1 MGVQGMQQDEEI
13 RKVQRENKSRVV
25 REVKERRR
33 QWAQKLT
40 PRLPKEKGTKDETE
54 NETTEESLVNKGMLP
69 DDIVK
74 LLTEREKKV
83 FTSDSED
90 EKVEKKSAS
99 KKRKS
104 KKSGLEPVI
113 LSEIPPPQ
121 CVESSLEFLKKRK
134 MLVSRSSAVLNNS
147 NQALRLLSKSGLLK

>member
-1 MGVQGMQQDEEI
+1 M
-13 RKVQRENKSRVV
+13 

-74 LLTEREKKV
+74 LLTEREKYV
-83 FTSDSED
+83 
-90 EKVEKKSAS
+90 
-99 KKRKS
+99 
-104 KKSGLEPVI
+104 
-113 LSEIPPPQ
+113 
-121 CVESSLEFLKKRK
+121 C
-134 MLVSRSSAVLNNS
+134 
-147 NQALRLLSKSGLLK
+147 LLCMAPL